1 MFLSRAKRAL
11 WSSVRL
17 SKRLSYYS
25 QRKSSLLASSL
36 SLLLRNCCRRGGGVT
51 SQSLVP
57 GPGKAVSFHYKP
69 HLHPPGAKAYS
80 RMETLVDFL
89 IPRSP
94 SSTRESVSPKFHFPY
109 LPPCAAQE
117 MGGWKKSRNLAHWPG
132 ASAMPGLPGKV
143 ICLSLERSHFVVF
156 RGQRFLWKAWYIY
169 LVWAARNASSQ
180 EPLHRGYSLTDM
192 NAGRK
197 VSVSR
202 PCSYLY

>member
-1 MFLSRAKRAL
+1 MAESPPNPWFQGLGKLSAFITNLTFTLLGRRPTQEWRHWL
-11 WSSVRL
+11 TSSF
-17 SKRLSYYS
+17 
-25 QRKSSLLASSL
+25 Q
-36 SLLLRNCCRRGGGVT
+36 
-51 SQSLVP
+51 
-57 GPGKAVSFHYKP
+57 GP
-69 HLHPPGAKAYS
+69 LPP
-80 RMETLVDFL
+80 
-89 IPRSP
+89 P
-94 SSTRESVSPKFHFPY
+94 VSPKFHFPY